1 MRGEK
6 ARKRGD
12 YWPTWWLQKKKKEKK
27 EEEEEEKEEKE
38 KEEGQTT
45 MPLTLILRTP
55 ASAMVRSV
63 SGVL

>member
-1 MRGEK
+1 MIRKWRGKGMRGEK

-38 KEEGQTT
+38 KEVIWVSDYLWEKKE
-45 MPLTLILRTP
+45 
-55 ASAMVRSV
+55 VRN
-63 SGVL
+63 

>member
-38 KEEGQTT
+38 KEVIWVSDYLWEKKE
-45 MPLTLILRTP
+45 
-55 ASAMVRSV
+55 VRN
-63 SGVL
+63 